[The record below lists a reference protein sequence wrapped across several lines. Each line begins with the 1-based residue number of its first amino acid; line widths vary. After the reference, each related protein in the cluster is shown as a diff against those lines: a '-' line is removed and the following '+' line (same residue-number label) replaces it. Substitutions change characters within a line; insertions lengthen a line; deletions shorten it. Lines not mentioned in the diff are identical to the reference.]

1 MYKGCFLQTRFLK
14 ILNVFVDQKTRLSIC
29 FKTRGRAFETLTRAF
44 KIIGRA
50 FETLG
55 RAFKCLREN

>member
-29 FKTRGRAFETLTRAF
+29 FKTRDRAFETLTRAF